1 MIKNFIKNVN
11 NIESDILKIMFNG
24 LRFSLVVCIISGIFS
39 LLYIINPISHILYD
53 SGIIL
58 FKTGLTFAVTFFIC
72 AFAMDKIKKIFWQ
85 K

>member
-1 MIKNFIKNVN
+1 MIKNFITNVK
-11 NIESDILKIMFNG
+11 NIEKDVLKIMFKG

-72 AFAMDKIKKIFWQ
+72 AFAIDKIKKIF
-85 K
+85 

>member
-1 MIKNFIKNVN
+1 MIKNFITNVK
-11 NIESDILKIMFNG
+11 NIEKDVLKIMFKG

-72 AFAMDKIKKIFWQ
+72 AFAIDKIKKIFWQ

>member
-1 MIKNFIKNVN
+1 MIKNFITNVK
-11 NIESDILKIMFNG
+11 NIEKDVLKIMFKG
-24 LRFSLVVCIISGIFS
+24 LRFSLVVCIISAIFS

-72 AFAMDKIKKIFWQ
+72 AFAIDKIKKIF
-85 K
+85 

>member
-1 MIKNFIKNVN
+1 MIKNFITNVK
-11 NIESDILKIMFNG
+11 NIEKDVLKIMFKG
-24 LRFSLVVCIISGIFS
+24 LRFSLIVCIISGIFS

-72 AFAMDKIKKIFWQ
+72 AFAIDKIKKIF
-85 K
+85 

>member
-11 NIESDILKIMFNG
+11 NIEFDILKIMFKG

-72 AFAMDKIKKIFWQ
+72 AFAMDKIKKIF
-85 K
+85 

>member
-1 MIKNFIKNVN
+1 MIKNFITNVK
-11 NIESDILKIMFNG
+11 NIEKDVLKIMFKG
-24 LRFSLVVCIISGIFS
+24 LRFSLIVCIISGIFS

-72 AFAMDKIKKIFWQ
+72 AFAIDKIKKIFWQ